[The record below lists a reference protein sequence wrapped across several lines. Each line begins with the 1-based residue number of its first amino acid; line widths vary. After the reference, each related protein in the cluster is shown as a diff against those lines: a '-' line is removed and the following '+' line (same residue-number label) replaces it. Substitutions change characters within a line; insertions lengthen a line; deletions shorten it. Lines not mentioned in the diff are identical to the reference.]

1 MIYPVHH
8 GVRHPKSERLVWGG
22 PQFLVREGDRY
33 FPGNSSG
40 DGDFVQD
47 ELAAALQAAIGWTNA
62 AGLREVVNEILMAE
76 GITSMDDIGGESLT
90 ELMQG
95 ILQ

>member
-1 MIYPVHH
+1 MVDLH
-8 GVRHPKSERLVWGG
+8 GVRHPKTERDAWGG
-22 PQFLVREGDRY
+22 PQFLERDGDRY
-33 FPGNSSG
+33 FPGGDSA

-62 AGLREVVNEILMAE
+62 AGLREVVNEILIAE
-76 GITSMDDIGGESLT
+76 GIGSMDDLGGESLT